1 MFLCDLFQRGGE
13 VKNTTRLIQQGAKM
27 TSLTFIS
34 QIEDNCSAVF
44 VFFFFPDMKLGCVG
58 SRFNWAKAIVY
69 RVRIQLE
76 QKPRRI

>member
-1 MFLCDLFQRGGE
+1 MFLRDLFQRGGE

-44 VFFFFPDMKLGCVG
+44 FLFFFLTWSSAVLAADLIG
-58 SRFNWAKAIVY
+58 
-69 RVRIQLE
+69 
-76 QKPRRI
+76 QKPLFTESESNLN